1 MHMTL
6 IYKYTTILDSY
17 EAPLASWKLFL
28 IDFYF
33 DLIIGFSIL
42 FLPLIFLKFIQI
54 YHWDTMNFFKALW
67 AQTSDSL
74 HGHII

>member
-33 DLIIGFSIL
+33 DLIISFSTL
-42 FLPLIFLKFIQI
+42 FLPLIFLKFIQV
-54 YHWDTMNFFKALW
+54 YHLDTMNFF
-67 AQTSDSL
+67 
-74 HGHII
+74 